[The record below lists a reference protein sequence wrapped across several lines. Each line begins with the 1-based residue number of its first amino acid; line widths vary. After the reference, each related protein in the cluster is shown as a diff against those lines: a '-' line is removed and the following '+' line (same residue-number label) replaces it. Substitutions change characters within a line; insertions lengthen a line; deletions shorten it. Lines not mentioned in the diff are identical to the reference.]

1 MKNIYKLISIIV
13 LCAVLTVS
21 ITASNGSSSMDIYYG
36 IQIAVDGQTATL
48 TDANGNIVYPF
59 TSNGTTYVPIRAV
72 SELLGAGVTY
82 DAETK
87 TAHIFSKEVL
97 DNYNKYG
104 TVTPP
109 TDAKET
115 AFMNQMELDL
125 FKNILAS
132 ESCIDEY
139 DYIDYNINAVLYKYY
154 LDTEDA
160 VDFIE
165 ELRSNI
171 KEVQQGALKDIVYW
185 STWNWLDYSTDIGF
199 TTGQNVKK
207 LGDNLEKAFSKM
219 DDALDNLSEYIS
231 PTIPNLSEMLRNNYY
246 DRFEDDLE
254 EARKAAIEVS
264 NLCDVY
270 TDVFMKLLDDNIN

>member
-36 IQIAVDGQTATL
+36 IQIAVDGQTTTL
-48 TDANGNIVYPF
+48 TDVNGNIVYPF
-59 TSNGTTYVPIRAV
+59 TSNGTTYVPIRAI
-72 SELLGAGVTY
+72 SELLGAGVAY

-165 ELRSNI
+165 ELRNNI
-171 KEVQQGALKDIVYW
+171 KEVQQGTLKDIVYW
-185 STWNWLDYSTDIGF
+185 STRNWLDYSTEIGF
-199 TTGQNVKK
+199 TTGQNVNK

-219 DDALDNLSEYIS
+219 DAALDNLSEYIS

>member
-13 LCAVLTVS
+13 LCAVLAVS

-48 TDANGNIVYPF
+48 TDVNGNIVYPF
-59 TSNGTTYVPIRAV
+59 TSNGTTYVPIRAI

-87 TAHIFSKEVL
+87 TAYIFSKEVL

-125 FKNILAS
+125 FKNILAA

-165 ELRSNI
+165 ELRNNI
-171 KEVQQGALKDIVYW
+171 KEVQQGTLKDIVYW
-185 STWNWLDYSTDIGF
+185 STRNWLDYSTEIGF
-199 TTGQNVKK
+199 TTGQNVNK
-207 LGDNLEKAFSKM
+207 LGENLEKAFSKM
-219 DDALDNLSEYIS
+219 DAALDNLSEYIS
-231 PTIPNLSEMLRNNYY
+231 PTIPNLSEVLRNNYY
-246 DRFEDDLE
+246 NRFEDDLE